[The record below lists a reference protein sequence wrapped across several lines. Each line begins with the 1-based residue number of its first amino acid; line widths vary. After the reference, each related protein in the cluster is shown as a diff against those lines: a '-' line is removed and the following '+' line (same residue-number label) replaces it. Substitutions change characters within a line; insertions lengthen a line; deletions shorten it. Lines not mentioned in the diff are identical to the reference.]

1 MVISAMN
8 MSPDSKRIAAKVQNE
23 HKDIHRKVSKR
34 NPKVNNKVQENQRNR
49 YGYITDKT
57 KFKLRKHVQ

>member
-34 NPKVNNKVQENQRNR
+34 NPKVNNKVQENQRNG
-49 YGYITDKT
+49 YGYKMI
-57 KFKLRKHVQ
+57 